1 DTALVE
7 LDEVA
12 VVGNALVTQHQSV
25 GAQAVGEGCA
35 PGVVVDLAITILGVA
50 AGPITRFLAVL
61 AVGRGAE
68 VAQIGLQ
75 RALAQRQVVA
85 QTGEVLLVVVLE
97 VRVVVLRGQIA
108 VDLPVTTGE
117 TELVARLGATGN
129 RQPGAV
135 ARGTANGVLDLTSGQ
150 GQVVDFVGGDHAA
163 FEHLRQHTT
172 VVGDQDRQFRHQ
184 GTDAS
189 FGLGETNLA
198 GQAALAELI
207 NSAAIAFQREQLARS
222 TVTASLGVATTTI
235 QTHAQEADGVNAET
249 HGAFGEA
256 RLVVENEALPPLAGL
271 AIVVGSVDG
280 VVVEVEV
287 AQGQAGLAVT
297 DEIGRGQ
304 LAQGAG
310 GDGQGQGSFFHDAR
324 CSRCSV

>member
-1 DTALVE
+1 
-7 LDEVA
+7 
-12 VVGNALVTQHQSV
+12 
-25 GAQAVGEGCA
+25 
-35 PGVVVDLAITILGVA
+35 
-50 AGPITRFLAVL
+50 
-61 AVGRGAE
+61 
-68 VAQIGLQ
+68 
-75 RALAQRQVVA
+75 
-85 QTGEVLLVVVLE
+85 
-97 VRVVVLRGQIA
+97 
-108 VDLPVTTGE
+108 VTTGE

-150 GQVVDFVGGDHAA
+150 GQVVDFVGGDLAT
-163 FEHLRQHTT
+163 FEQLRQQAA
-172 VVGDQDRQFRHQ
+172 VVGYQDRQFRRQ
-184 GTDAS
+184 GADARL
-189 FGLGETNLA
+189 GLGETNLT
-198 GQAALAELI
+198 GQAALAELVD
-207 NSAAIAFQREQLARS
+207 SAAIAFQREQSTRS
-222 TVTASLGVATTTI
+222 TVATGLGGTTTTI

-304 LAQGAG
+304 LAQ
-310 GDGQGQGSFFHDAR
+310 
-324 CSRCSV
+324 